1 MAQIGITSRT
11 TLWEWLQLPEFQD
24 AVRRSNREW
33 LGELSE
39 SKARII
45 AKALELEE
53 AELDDASS
61 DKRAAFA
68 HDIARNILRPSN

>member
-11 TLWEWLQLPEFQD
+11 TLWEWLQIPEFQD

-39 SKARII
+39 AKARII
-45 AKALELEE
+45 ARALEIEE
-53 AELDDASS
+53 ESLAAGNGDDKS
-61 DKRAAFA
+61 RAALA
-68 HDIARNILRPSN
+68 HDIARNVLR